1 MPAAADQLEQLKQK
15 YSSVFQ
21 SIQQEQ
27 IRLTHVNM
35 EGNKLF
41 IQGDATSEQAKNR
54 IWDQIKATDTNW
66 QNDLIADI
74 RVTGNAQQQTSNA
87 QSIGRKQSPGATA
100 GRTYTVKPG
109 DSLSKIA
116 KEVYGSANDYMKIF
130 EANRDT
136 LRDPNMVHPGQEL
149 KIP

>member
-74 RVTGNAQQQTSNA
+74 RVTGNAQQQASNA
-87 QSIGRKQSPGATA
+87 QARGGQQSPGATA